1 MQNAPNQETNFFS
14 QKSFPFGKKKQTQ
27 HLCIYQTTCKAQEKN
42 SKATAKQAS
51 HLEAASSKCCPHHP
65 WGKMAPKANEGE
77 STRPSASHRPWPN
90 PPQAPGAF
98 WAAPGA
104 VAGAAP
110 PHPAEPQ
117 GSHTAL
123 GTQNQEGEHDLPSVQ
138 DFHPA
143 PACPGLLTACS
154 RQPASR
160 ARSKVV
166 VAALGPPP
174 PHGRCSA
181 LTRSGW
187 TRSLPLLADRL
198 AREGEYRFP
207 PQHWSA
213 APRGPGRPSLFF
225 ISDSFVQHRNVNS
238 IPSAASICRAEAR
251 FADYILP
258 PTPRVSALPSARGAQ
273 LSLRWP
279 TQPVH
284 GAAWHTAGTALQN

>member
-1 MQNAPNQETNFFS
+1 MPLI
-14 QKSFPFGKKKQTQ
+14 KKQTFFLRKAFPLERKNRPNTCAFIKQ
-27 HLCIYQTTCKAQEKN
+27 HVKHRKRTLKQQQSRPATWKLPVANVVHTIPEGKWLPRPTKERARDPQPATGHDQTLHKPQEL
-42 SKATAKQAS
+42 SGQ
-51 HLEAASSKCCPHHP
+51 HP
-65 WGKMAPKANEGE
+65 VQSQELP
-77 STRPSASHRPWPN
+77 
-90 PPQAPGAF
+90 
-98 WAAPGA
+98 
-104 VAGAAP
+104 P

-225 ISDSFVQHRNVNS
+225 MSDSFVQHRNVNS

-284 GAAWHTAGTALQN
+284 GAVWHTAGTALQN